1 MNLPVIRSPR
11 ATEDILTIVAYL
23 AERSP
28 VEARRFLN
36 QLAQAQEQIS
46 AFPNSGTPGLVSA
59 SRRLVIG
66 DYIVSYRVRRED
78 VQIFAVRHAKRR
90 DART

>member
-1 MNLPVIRSPR
+1 MNLAVIRSPR

-28 VEARRFLN
+28 VAARRFLD
-36 QLAQAQEQIS
+36 QLAQAQERLS
-46 AFPNSGTPGLVSA
+46 AFPNSGTSGLVSA
-59 SRRLVIG
+59 ARRLVIG

-90 DART
+90 DARP